1 MTSTTLIQTLQEK
14 LRDDSMKGVKHR
26 EDVADA
32 ARAKLRD
39 MTVFLREPSHS
50 NALAPANPAV
60 PSMKIGD
67 VPNFP
72 FPTAQ
77 LPSTPGNGQLSKQ
90 GGDEFWS
97 HMKDAAARQDP
108 GSRDAA
114 TGRAAKAV
122 AHDYAVQHGLMRHPG
137 ESVKA
142 SMLHEVRAQAAFA
155 SREIGA
161 KLGVGPVQSSL
172 IGYSLERALEKEG
185 FKVLVSHAVDKTVD
199 VFKATASSAANATGL
214 RHSAESSLN
223 KSMQWLA
230 SHGVTPEAFKGALTK
245 HAGAITAVVTLS
257 QNPEVVQRAAQII
270 AHSPK
275 GLEMAVNLA
284 KDDQLRKAVGTATL
298 AAGETL
304 AVVHKG
310 VGSAAILAGAAL
322 RGDSVA
328 DTGRHAFRAAMSVL
342 GGAAGG
348 VAAGAVSA
356 GFGSVAGAVAGS
368 AAGSVLADKL
378 IALYDRQFNNGVAQE
393 GPRVDKQEVAQARE
407 VLTERAQG
415 AVQHAVE
422 GKGREVLSQGADRAA
437 GFERE
442 MRFKH
447 NG

>member
-1 MTSTTLIQTLQEK
+1 MTAATLSQTLQDK
-14 LRDDSMKGVKHR
+14 LRDDSLKGAKSR
-26 EDVADA
+26 EELAEA
-32 ARAKLRD
+32 ARNKLRD
-39 MTVFLREPSHS
+39 FAVFLREPSHS
-50 NALAPANPAV
+50 NALAPANPAI
-60 PSMKIGD
+60 PSMKLGD

-77 LPSTPGNGQLSKQ
+77 LQSTAGNGQLSKA
-90 GGDEFWS
+90 GGEQFWT
-97 HMKDAAARQDP
+97 HMKDAAGRQDP
-108 GSRDAA
+108 ASRDAA

-122 AHDYAVQHGLMRHPG
+122 AHDYAAQHGLLRNPG
-137 ESVKA
+137 DSVKA
-142 SMLHEVRAQAAFA
+142 AVLHEVRAQAAFA

-199 VFKATASSAANATGL
+199 VFKSTAASAANATGL
-214 RHSAESSLN
+214 RHTAESSLN

-230 SHGVTPEAFKGALTK
+230 AHGVTPEAFKGALTK
-245 HAGAITAVVTLS
+245 HAGAITAVATLS

-270 AHSPK
+270 AHSPR
-275 GLEMAVNLA
+275 GLEMATNLA
-284 KDDQLRKAVGTATL
+284 KDEQLRKAVGTATL

-322 RGDSVA
+322 RGDSVE
-328 DTGRHAFRAAMSVL
+328 DTGRHAFRAAMAVL

-356 GFGSVAGAVAGS
+356 GFGSFAGAVAGS
-368 AAGSVLADKL
+368 AAGSALADKL
-378 IALYDRQFNNGVAQE
+378 INLYDRQFNNGVTPE
-393 GPRVDKQEVAQARE
+393 GPKVDRTELAQAKE
-407 VLTERAQG
+407 VLADRTKT
-415 AVQHAVE
+415 AVSEAAHS
-422 GKGREVLSQGADRAA
+422 KGRDALEQGSERTA

-442 MRFKH
+442 MRLKH